1 MDQDIF
7 YISSI
12 FFTNFLIYISGNPDV
27 WKISQHAFLFNFSA
41 QLQVSKSNP
50 ELHSLFVVTCRKTK
64 SILTFHRRFDNVRAL
79 PFYYQLIIMSG
90 KQAKTCQIIAVDYF
104 LFFFAFAGEPTSN
117 PELYSQVTCRKESPY
132 HGFNGHFCWED
143 HIDQSSR
150 SQAGRVPGLTGHNTL
165 FDNLILKNKMNS

>member
-1 MDQDIF
+1 MDLDIF

-12 FFTNFLIYISGNPDV
+12 FFTNFLIYIPGNPDV

-104 LFFFAFAGEPTSN
+104 LFFSAFFRWAYKQSGVVFAGYVSK
-117 PELYSQVTCRKESPY
+117 RKSIPW
-132 HGFNGHFCWED
+132 F
-143 HIDQSSR
+143 
-150 SQAGRVPGLTGHNTL
+150 
-165 FDNLILKNKMNS
+165 

>member
-1 MDQDIF
+1 MDQEIF

-12 FFTNFLIYISGNPDV
+12 SFHEFSHTPGNPIV
-27 WKISQHAFLFNFSA
+27 WKISQHAFFSV
-41 QLQVSKSNP
+41 QLQVSKSNPP

-64 SILTFHRRFDNVRAL
+64 SLLTFHRSFDNVRAL

-104 LFFFAFAGEPTSN
+104 LFFSAFAGEPTSN
-117 PELYSQVTCRKESPY
+117 PKLYSQVTCRKESPY

-165 FDNLILKNKMNS
+165 FDYLILKNQMNS

>member
-1 MDQDIF
+1 M
-7 YISSI
+7 
-12 FFTNFLIYISGNPDV
+12 
-27 WKISQHAFLFNFSA
+27 
-41 QLQVSKSNP
+41 
-50 ELHSLFVVTCRKTK
+50 
-64 SILTFHRRFDNVRAL
+64 RAL

-104 LFFFAFAGEPTSN
+104 LFFSSFAGEPTSN

-132 HGFNGHFCWED
+132 HGFNGHFCWEN

-165 FDNLILKNKMNS
+165 FDYLILRFIYSEKATKFCEIFPLLLTAVTSVTQKSWPSAVVYHYCAWSAFLRNRRYIQSKVRGRFRKILWLSQNIWTLKNKMNS